1 MVNGDKEEIIQWI
14 ESQPEL
20 DYLRITANKTLC
32 EYRLDEVELTDRI
45 TVNTREDLALGRE
58 TFLQKIINTVK
69 DKTGATLRS

>member
-1 MVNGDKEEIIQWI
+1 MANSDNEEIIQWI

-45 TVNTREDLALGRE
+45 IVNSREDLALGRE
-58 TFLQKIINTVK
+58 TFVQKIKNVFWV
-69 DKTGATLRS
+69 